1 MVKGLYTAY
10 TGMINEQKRLDVL
23 SNNLANAD
31 TNGYKKEGT
40 TSQTFADELAI
51 KIKDTS
57 SYGLAQKLGTISMG
71 VHIGETYTDYSTGSF
86 KVTDNS
92 TDFAIK
98 GDGFFAIAYT
108 DKQGNS
114 SVKYTRDGAFTV
126 NTQGYLVT
134 KDGDYVLN
142 ANDARNGNVNGRIQV
157 DPTQKITVDE
167 LGNIYQNDQ
176 QVGTIGIVDFADYD
190 YLAKYGENMY
200 DLVNG
205 GTVTAADGRIV
216 QGTLESSNV
225 NVVSEMVNMIT
236 ISRAYQAGQ
245 KVINTIDETL
255 DKAVYCGNR
264 YACAADERGQ
274 YFKQSFQCEYGWI
287 QAGEGRV

>member
-10 TGMINEQKRLDVL
+10 TGMVNEQKRLDVL

-57 SYGLAQKLGTISMG
+57 AYGIAQRLGTISMG
-71 VHIGETYTDYSTGSF
+71 VHIGETYTDYSAGNF
-86 KVTDNS
+86 KVTDNN
-92 TDFAIK
+92 TDFALS
-98 GDGFFAIAYT
+98 GDGFFAISYT
-108 DKQGNS
+108 DKAGNS
-114 SVKYTRDGAFTV
+114 SVKYTRDGAFIV

-134 KDGDYVLN
+134 KDGDFVLN
-142 ANDARNGNVNGRIQV
+142 MNDARNGNVNGRIQV
-157 DPTQKITVDE
+157 DPTKEITVDE
-167 LGNIYQNDQ
+167 FGNIYQEDEL
-176 QVGTIGIVDFADYD
+176 VADIGFVDFEDYD

-200 DLVNG
+200 DLVEG
-205 GTVTAADGRIV
+205 GTVIESDAKV
-216 QGTLESSNV
+216 EQGLLESSNV

-245 KVINTIDETL
+245 KVINAVDETL
-255 DKAVYCGNR
+255 EKAVN
-264 YACAADERGQ
+264 EVGQ
-274 YFKQSFQCEYGWI
+274 
-287 QAGEGRV
+287 V

>member
-134 KDGDYVLN
+134 KDGG
-142 ANDARNGNVNGRIQV
+142 AAGGFSEKIKAARRAG
-157 DPTQKITVDE
+157 
-167 LGNIYQNDQ
+167 
-176 QVGTIGIVDFADYD
+176 
-190 YLAKYGENMY
+190 
-200 DLVNG
+200 
-205 GTVTAADGRIV
+205 AAA
-216 QGTLESSNV
+216 
-225 NVVSEMVNMIT
+225 VV
-236 ISRAYQAGQ
+236 
-245 KVINTIDETL
+245 IDRP
-255 DKAVYCGNR
+255 G
-264 YACAADERGQ
+264 
-274 YFKQSFQCEYGWI
+274 S
-287 QAGEGRV
+287 GEGISLDEIKGQLKEWMDHEKKGSIYG

>member
-157 DPTQKITVDE
+157 DRPRRSPWMS
-167 LGNIYQNDQ
+167 
-176 QVGTIGIVDFADYD
+176 
-190 YLAKYGENMY
+190 LAISI
-200 DLVNG
+200 
-205 GTVTAADGRIV
+205 R
-216 QGTLESSNV
+216 
-225 NVVSEMVNMIT
+225 T
-236 ISRAYQAGQ
+236 ISRLERSASS
-245 KVINTIDETL
+245 ILRIMTIWRSTVRICTTL
-255 DKAVYCGNR
+255 
-264 YACAADERGQ
+264 
-274 YFKQSFQCEYGWI
+274 
-287 QAGEGRV
+287 

>member
-10 TGMINEQKRLDVL
+10 TGMVNEQKRLDIL

-57 SYGLAQKLGTISMG
+57 SYGIAKKLGTISMG
-71 VHIGETYTDYSTGSF
+71 VHIGETYTDYSQGNF

-92 TDFAIK
+92 TDFALR
-98 GDGFFAIAYT
+98 GDGFFAISYT
-108 DKQGNS
+108 DKAGNS
-114 SVKYTRDGAFTV
+114 SVKYTRDGAFVV

-134 KDGDYVLN
+134 KDGDFVLN
-142 ANDARNGNVNGRIQV
+142 MNDARNGNVNGRIQV
-157 DPTQKITVDE
+157 NPNQDITVDE
-167 LGNIYQNDQ
+167 FGNIYQNNQ
-176 QVGTIGIVDFADYD
+176 LVANIGYVDVEDYN
-190 YLAKYGENMY
+190 YLAKYGENLY
-200 DLVNG
+200 DLVDG
-205 GTVTAADGRIV
+205 GTIIASEAKVE
-216 QGTLESSNV
+216 QGVIEASNV

-245 KVINTIDETL
+245 KVINAVDETL
-255 DKAVYCGNR
+255 EKAVNQV
-264 YACAADERGQ
+264 GQ
-274 YFKQSFQCEYGWI
+274 
-287 QAGEGRV
+287 V

>member
-142 ANDARNGNVNGRIQV
+142 VNGRIRV

-255 DKAVYCGNR
+255 DKAVNQVGN
-264 YACAADERGQ
+264 
-274 YFKQSFQCEYGWI
+274 
-287 QAGEGRV
+287 V

>member
-142 ANDARNGNVNGRIQV
+142 ANDARNGNVNGRIRV

-255 DKAVYCGNR
+255 DKAVNQVGNVEKYNR
-264 YACAADERGQ
+264 LAMQRICKG
-274 YFKQSFQCEYGWI
+274 K
-287 QAGEGRV
+287 RVLDCFTHINAESI

>member
-10 TGMINEQKRLDVL
+10 TGMVNEQKRLDVL

-57 SYGLAQKLGTISMG
+57 AYSIARKLGTMSMG
-71 VHIGETYTDYSTGSF
+71 VHIGETYTDYSQGNF

-92 TDFAIK
+92 TDFALG
-98 GDGFFAIAYT
+98 GDGFFAIAFT
-108 DKQGNS
+108 DKAGNTT
-114 SVKYTRDGAFTV
+114 VKYTRDGAFTV
-126 NTQGYLVT
+126 NNEGYLVT

-142 ANDARNGNVNGRIQV
+142 QTGALNADPNARIQV
-157 DPTQKITVDE
+157 DPNLTITVDQF
-167 LGNIYQNDQ
+167 GNIFQDGN
-176 QVGTIGIVDFADYD
+176 QVAQLGTVDFEDYD
-190 YLAKYGENMY
+190 YLEKYGENLYNMV
-200 DLVNG
+200 DG
-205 GTVTAADGRIV
+205 GVRIASDAKIE
-216 QGTLESSNV
+216 QGTIETSNV
-225 NVVSEMVNMIT
+225 NVVNEMVSMIT

-255 DKAVYCGNR
+255 DKAVNSVGN
-264 YACAADERGQ
+264 
-274 YFKQSFQCEYGWI
+274 
-287 QAGEGRV
+287 V